1 VALTIYGAYHGLVTA
16 PSREDP
22 APARP
27 AWDDAACLADADGLV
42 RLSHLVQAAFTRVAA
57 LHDLTPV
64 QGRLL
69 CVLAQAPRGMAEL
82 ARAFGVERAALTGLI
97 DRAERRGLVERR
109 AVPGD
114 RRAVRVSLTPD
125 GSRTAARFH
134 AAVTHELLRLLA
146 PLAPPE
152 RAAFRAALAAITGD
166 GGDDL

>member
-1 VALTIYGAYHGLVTA
+1 MVSA

-22 APARP
+22 APARL
-27 AWDDAACLADADGLV
+27 AWDDSGCLADADGLIG
-42 RLSHLVQAAFTRVAA
+42 LSHLVQAAFTRVAA
-57 LHDLTPV
+57 RHDLTPV

-69 CVLAQAPRGMAEL
+69 CALAQAPRGMAEL

-125 GSRTAARFH
+125 GSSTSARFH
-134 AAVTHELLRLLA
+134 AAVTDELLRLLA
-146 PLAPPE
+146 PLAPAE
-152 RAAFRAALAAITGD
+152 RAAFRAALATITAA
-166 GGDDL
+166 GGDERG